1 MTLPIAA
8 LGALITALIETS
20 VLPEMPIFG
29 AYPDLLLTFVV
40 VAAIVMGFEDGMVWA
55 FVGGLMVDMLTPGR
69 PIGAVTL
76 ALLVV
81 VGLSV
86 AGSRVFGHT
95 RLAAVVGT
103 FAMTWVFH
111 ALFLVVLVL
120 TEGVA
125 LAAFDVRLV
134 FLGALLNMFLAA
146 LIATILAALER
157 RFASPDRERAAW

>member
-1 MTLPIAA
+1 LTLPIAA

-29 AYPDLLLTFVV
+29 AYPNLLLTFVV

-55 FVGGLMVDMLTPGR
+55 FVGGVMIDLLTPGR

-76 ALLVV
+76 TLLLV

-86 AGSRVFGHT
+86 AGARVFGRT
-95 RLAAVVGT
+95 RLAAAVGT

-111 ALFLVVLVL
+111 ALFIVILAL
-120 TEGVA
+120 TEGIA

-134 FLGALLNMFLAA
+134 FLAALINMVVAA
-146 LIATILAALER
+146 LIATLLGALER
-157 RFASPDRERAAW
+157 RFGNPDRERTAW